1 MRSITLFF
9 WFLFHSPLLAQN
21 CDPYDENLVG
31 NLTKCEYVKS
41 DDCEDPREAAST
53 GFEYI
58 VWYFCAGTVGQAFLV
73 VLYAYIL
80 LNIFV
85 VLGEVADVY
94 FAPTMKELS
103 ETLQVSETVSGV
115 TFMAFGNGAPDI
127 MSSIHALSGPNA
139 KLGLAALFGAAV
151 FVPVC
156 VAGNVALAVP
166 DAKVHRLSY
175 LRDVI
180 WLFCSVGFIWVKVCN
195 EGSVNFFESILM
207 WILYALYVFSVIIA
221 EFWRKDHPENA
232 EDLADDAVLDA
243 YAFYEARKSVR
254 KSFAISMHMD
264 GMYSPDPARSFLR
277 KSNMAKVSHQVRRR
291 FTQTLYD
298 PESSGA
304 EMSRMAHS
312 VPPGGNRLI
321 APTIDMVERS
331 SFSESYAPISPTA
344 NTMADRSRPPGD
356 NILLDTDAA
365 ESPNNLEIPTKLA
378 VPGIVVDSNH
388 SSPPTTPKSPA
399 NLEVPT
405 TGNEW
410 GKIAPITLPEVSDVN
425 DSIYKSRD
433 SGKHHDE
440 SFLKPF
446 SMKSDNFLSSE
457 EESNRRSKRG
467 PSNSKSHR
475 FLGDDEMHQP
485 FLGNHLSPST
495 KGPETPPFNFEDVVL
510 TYQLD
515 EEGNPTMWGRVYFL
529 MTLPAQLI
537 LAICAVT
544 CPNMEPEEWNPYLSC
559 IFPISSPIW
568 GMYGFDLLSV
578 SLAGCPLVVF
588 ILAFNLI
595 PFSYVIYI
603 MVNEGE
609 EFSLENR
616 RALKVYFLCIAF
628 MATVAWISLI
638 AGELVTLLSTIGI
651 IAKIPSSI
659 LGFTVLAWGNSI
671 GDLVAN
677 VGVAK
682 AGKPAMAIS
691 ACFGGP
697 LLNILIGVGVS
708 STINTLHHKYDFPS
722 STEITLATVGVL
734 GGCLIH
740 LGIVPA
746 SGFLLTKFFGYAC
759 LACYAAWA
767 VTSVLIGFLT

>member
-1 MRSITLFF
+1 MHLIILLF
-9 WFLFHSPLLAQN
+9 WCLLHSPSSAQN

-41 DDCEDPREAAST
+41 EDCEDPREAAST

-58 VWYFCAGTVGQAFLV
+58 VWYFCAGTVGKVFLV

-103 ETLQVSETVSGV
+103 ETLHVSETVSGV

-180 WLFCSVGFIWVKVCN
+180 WLFCSVGFIWLKVCN
-195 EGSVNFFESILM
+195 EHSVNFFEAILM

-243 YAFYEARKSVR
+243 YEFYEARKSVR

-277 KSNMAKVSHQVRRR
+277 KSNMAMVKRR
-291 FTQTLYD
+291 FTQSMYD
-298 PESSGA
+298 PEAHGRA
-304 EMSRMAHS
+304 EMSRMARS
-312 VPPGGNRLI
+312 VPPGVNRLV
-321 APTIDMVERS
+321 APSIDMVERS
-331 SFSESYAPISPTA
+331 SFSESYQPVSPTA
-344 NTMADRSRPPGD
+344 NTAVDRSRPPGD
-356 NILLDTDAA
+356 NMLLDTDGA
-365 ESPNNLEIPTKLA
+365 ESPRNNLEIPSKLT

-388 SSPPTTPKSPA
+388 NSPPTTPKSPA

-410 GKIAPITLPEVSDVN
+410 AKIAPITLPEISDVN
-425 DSIYKSRD
+425 DSISKSKD
-433 SGKHHDE
+433 SNRRHDE

-446 SMKSDNFLSSE
+446 SMQADNFLSSE
-457 EESNRRSKRG
+457 ECSRQSKRA
-467 PSNSKSHR
+467 PSISKSHR

-485 FLGNHLSPST
+485 FLANHLSPSNN
-495 KGPETPPFNFEDVVL
+495 GPETPPFNFEDVVL

-515 EEGNPTMWGRVYFL
+515 EEGNPTIWGRVYFL

-559 IFPISSPIW
+559 IFPISSPVW

-588 ILAFNLI
+588 ILAFSFI

-616 RALKVYFLCIAF
+616 KTLKVYFLCIAF
-628 MATVAWISLI
+628 LASVAWISLI

-651 IAKIPSSI
+651 IAKIPASI

-671 GDLVAN
+671 GDLVAD

-708 STINTLHHKYDFPS
+708 STINTLNHKYEFPS
-722 STEITLATVGVL
+722 STEITLAAVGVL

-759 LACYAAWA
+759 LTCYAAWA